1 LMMGGLG
8 AGMDAGSFLLCWKMR
23 CLVTMVDVVPFCMG
37 AAAYLS
43 CWVLYLTRYWLRQS
57 TKSSFLS
64 MIVLCIVCACVRN
77 FPKPFVTC
85 PSQRKHV
92 SETPWT
98 TNHDRARRLSLHVVS
113 SPSRTTSVHA
123 LSYYNQYL
131 QPSTTATSQHKNPL
145 FTTKAKS
152 TNCAAVYARRF
163 QQPPWYRITNSRDL
177 PLASNHR

>member
-113 SPSRTTSVHA
+113 SPSRTTS
-123 LSYYNQYL
+123 
-131 QPSTTATSQHKNPL
+131 QHKNPL